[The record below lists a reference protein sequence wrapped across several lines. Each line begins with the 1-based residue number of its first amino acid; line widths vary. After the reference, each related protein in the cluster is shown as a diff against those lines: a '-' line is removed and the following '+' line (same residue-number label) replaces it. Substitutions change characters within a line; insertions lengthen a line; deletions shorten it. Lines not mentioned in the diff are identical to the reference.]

1 MRWSVELLVLQGPTV
16 CSGELRPTRAHVQQW
31 QEEFAR
37 GQGVDSV
44 ESERSDETDIG
55 GRETS

>member
-31 QEEFAR
+31 REEIAR
-37 GQGVDSV
+37 WRGVDRV
-44 ESERSDETDIG
+44 ESERSNETDIG
-55 GRETS
+55 GREMS